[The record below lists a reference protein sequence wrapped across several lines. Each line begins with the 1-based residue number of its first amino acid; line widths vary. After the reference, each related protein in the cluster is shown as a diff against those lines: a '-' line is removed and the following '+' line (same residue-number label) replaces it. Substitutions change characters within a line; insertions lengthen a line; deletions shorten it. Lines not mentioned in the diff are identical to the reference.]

1 MHGKLFLKIG
11 RWEKGLK
18 IGGIDGR
25 WTVKNGGSWE
35 IGPTN
40 RWEIE
45 TPATLCMTYVR
56 HHACALI
63 LFVILIGNN

>member
-1 MHGKLFLKIG
+1 M
-11 RWEKGLK
+11 
-18 IGGIDGR
+18 GGA

-45 TPATLCMTYVR
+45 NPATLWMTYVR

-63 LFVILIGNN
+63 LFVILISNNKKNLQCICVRYVDI